1 MNETIRILQK
11 HHSSRSYKT
20 DPIPDGVLDAIIE
33 SAHRAPT
40 STNSQEVSLVVV
52 RNEETRPSLP
62 TGKQRPVPATAA
74 FPPQSPVPGT
84 QTSKGV
90 AVKGAVTERVLPD
103 VPRSASM
110 TIQGKVE
117 VRIRVTVDP
126 SGDVS
131 NAAFDSP
138 GVSKYFANLAL
149 QAARNW
155 RFKPAQVDDHAV
167 SSVWILRFRFR
178 QTGTEVTPVEA
189 SP

>member
-1 MNETIRILQK
+1 
-11 HHSSRSYKT
+11 
-20 DPIPDGVLDAIIE
+20 
-33 SAHRAPT
+33 
-40 STNSQEVSLVVV
+40 
-52 RNEETRPSLP
+52 
-62 TGKQRPVPATAA
+62 
-74 FPPQSPVPGT
+74 
-84 QTSKGV
+84 
-90 AVKGAVTERVLPD
+90 VKGAVAERVLPD
-103 VPRSASM
+103 VPRSASR
-110 TIQGKVE
+110 TLHGKVE

-155 RFKPAQVDDHAV
+155 RFKSAQIDNQAV

-178 QTGTEVTPVEA
+178 KTGTDVTPVEA

>member
-1 MNETIRILQK
+1 M
-11 HHSSRSYKT
+11 
-20 DPIPDGVLDAIIE
+20 
-33 SAHRAPT
+33 
-40 STNSQEVSLVVV
+40 
-52 RNEETRPSLP
+52 
-62 TGKQRPVPATAA
+62 PATAVL
-74 FPPQSPVPGT
+74 PPQSPVPGT
-84 QTSKGV
+84 QTSKGE

-103 VPRSASM
+103 VPRSASL

-131 NAAFDSP
+131 NATFDSP

-155 RFKPAQVDDHAV
+155 RFKPAQVDDQAV
-167 SSVWILRFRFR
+167 SSVWILRFQFK
-178 QTGTEVTPVEA
+178 QTRTEVTPVEA

>member
-1 MNETIRILQK
+1 
-11 HHSSRSYKT
+11 
-20 DPIPDGVLDAIIE
+20 
-33 SAHRAPT
+33 
-40 STNSQEVSLVVV
+40 
-52 RNEETRPSLP
+52 
-62 TGKQRPVPATAA
+62 
-74 FPPQSPVPGT
+74 
-84 QTSKGV
+84 
-90 AVKGAVTERVLPD
+90 
-103 VPRSASM
+103 M

-138 GVSKYFANLAL
+138 GVSKYFAKLAL

-155 RFKPAQVDDHAV
+155 RFKSAQIDNQAV

-178 QTGTEVTPVEA
+178 KTGTDVTPVEA